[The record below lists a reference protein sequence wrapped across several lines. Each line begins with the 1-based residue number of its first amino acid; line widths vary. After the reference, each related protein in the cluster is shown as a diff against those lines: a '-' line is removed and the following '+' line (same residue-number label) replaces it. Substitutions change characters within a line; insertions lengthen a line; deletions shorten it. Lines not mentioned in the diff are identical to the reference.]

1 MAPSSERPHPAECG
15 SQSTIPIAPASKLFS
30 LAVEV
35 TLIEFLKTVLLIEF
49 SVGLRVCKKAE
60 RFSTMVSYIQ
70 QDALAQHPAAEPLPL
85 LVWLHSQQIQI
96 PSLSAE
102 TVAGFHSHN
111 VPSSLAAK
119 KSAGPSL
126 MRTSI
131 ASIVRRKRVRRCS
144 FGILLFEI
152 PDELG
157 GVRIAD
163 GITDFIE
170 LLIRGLE

>member
-30 LAVEV
+30 LAVEE

-60 RFSTMVSYIQ
+60 RFSTMVSYIR

-85 LVWLHSQQIQI
+85 LVWLHSQQIQV

-111 VPSSLAAK
+111 V
-119 KSAGPSL
+119 
-126 MRTSI
+126 SI
-131 ASIVRRKRVRRCS
+131 L
-144 FGILLFEI
+144 FGSKEICRSVVDADLDCKHCAEETCTPLF
-152 PDELG
+152 
-157 GVRIAD
+157 VWNTAV
-163 GITDFIE
+163 
-170 LLIRGLE
+170 